1 MTTGGAA
8 CAVRNAG
15 QPTQLWSLLACV
27 CFVILLVPARAAAQK
42 LDLSVSPTAI
52 TFPSADPDT
61 SPTVLAPPIVVSV
74 RVRQNQG
81 PWQLTVL
88 ANGNLL
94 SGSQTVDIT
103 NVTWTATPVPPY
115 QNGTLSRTVA
125 QRVAA
130 GTDNVNPAKDGSVT
144 FRLANSWNYSAGT
157 YTQTI
162 VFTLSAP

>member
-1 MTTGGAA
+1 MIR
-8 CAVRNAG
+8 CRVL
-15 QPTQLWSLLACV
+15 PFVCV
-27 CFVILLVPARAAAQK
+27 CSALLLWPARAAAQK
-42 LDLSVSPTAI
+42 LDLSVSPTSV
-52 TFPSADPDT
+52 TFASADPDT
-61 SPTVLAPPIVVSV
+61 TPSILAPPIVVSV

-81 PWQLTVL
+81 NAPWQLTVL
-88 ANGNLL
+88 ANGNLI

-103 NVTWTATPVPPY
+103 NVTWTATPAPPY

-130 GTDNVNPAKDGSVT
+130 GTGNVNPASDGSLT
-144 FRLANSWNYSAGT
+144 FRLANSWTYSAGT